1 MFCCY
6 KLTRCSRRKMILPWD
21 NAQRERGKGGRRE
34 STATLVRIAHTLPVL
49 RGEARA
55 WEGKPGHS
63 RRRKPLKRNAE
74 MRGLGSIANAED

>member
-34 STATLVRIAHTLPVL
+34 STATLVRIDVL
-49 RGEARA
+49 CGEARA